1 MRYLV
6 TFSLNTFWLK
16 VIQCW
21 SDSFFNSFSIKTP
34 HDSNN
39 LDTCLVTTK
48 IILFQNV
55 LRLRN
60 IIMNLRIAMQNN
72 SNAIVSCC
80 IRQCLKEIGTI
91 KRFYSVYGVYY
102 VLLHFIQSS
111 VITKCGFI
119 PEKRS

>member
-1 MRYLV
+1 MSDFIADSDRAESGGKNDASIMCRGATIHRKFGASRFRSTIRFHDTLADISIRIAIYFCFVHTNSAQALD
-6 TFSLNTFWLK
+6 
-16 VIQCW
+16 W
-21 SDSFFNSFSIKTP
+21 S
-34 HDSNN
+34 
-39 LDTCLVTTK
+39 
-48 IILFQNV
+48 

-60 IIMNLRIAMQNN
+60 VH
-72 SNAIVSCC
+72 NA
-80 IRQCLKEIGTI
+80 LKEIGTI